1 MLRVS
6 CEGPYTTDYR
16 DPILAKSHPRVGGT
30 LASDSDFFLLLAH
43 TLLGLRVRDYSF
55 LQEGRSAFGLL
66 WKLGKSQNAM
76 MLEAEVTGRV

>member
-6 CEGPYTTDYR
+6 CEGSLATDYR

-30 LASDSDFFLLLAH
+30 LASDSDFFLLIAH

-55 LQEGRSAFGLL
+55 SARRPFSF
-66 WKLGKSQNAM
+66 WSSVESRNIPKC
-76 MLEAEVTGRV
+76 